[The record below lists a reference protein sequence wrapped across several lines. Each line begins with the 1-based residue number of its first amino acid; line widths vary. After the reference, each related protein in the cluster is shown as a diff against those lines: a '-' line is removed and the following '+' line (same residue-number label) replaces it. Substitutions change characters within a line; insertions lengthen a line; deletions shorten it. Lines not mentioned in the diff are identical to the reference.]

1 MIPEHYR
8 HYVDSLSKNLATDD
22 EYLAVAVGGSWKDD
36 RMDRFSDIDLV
47 IVHRSESLSLPQRK
61 AVAESAGD
69 LLVSFTGEHVGEP
82 RLLIC
87 LYDNPLLHVDLKFVP
102 LPAMAVRVEDP
113 LVIWE
118 RDRVL
123 TDLMTT
129 SQARF
134 PHPDFQWIEDR
145 FWVWLHYAA
154 AKVGRGELFETL
166 TFLSFVQQTVLG
178 PLALLR
184 NGALPKG
191 VRQLETTLMPADLQ
205 AMQQT
210 TAGYDRLSCL
220 EALHGVVAYYQVL
233 RQAVMPATLTYRTRA
248 EERVMAYL
256 EEIGDSFPTG

>member
-1 MIPEHYR
+1 MIPEHYQ
-8 HYVDSLSKNLATDD
+8 HYVDSLSKNLSTDD
-22 EYLAVAVGGSWKDD
+22 EYLAVAVGGSWRDG

-47 IVHRSESLSLPQRK
+47 IVHRSESLSLSQRK
-61 AVAESAGD
+61 VVAESAGD

-87 LYDNPLLHVDLKFVP
+87 LYNNPLLHVDLKFVH

-113 LVIWE
+113 VVIWE

-123 TDLMTT
+123 TDVLAT

-134 PHPDFQWIEDR
+134 PHPDSQWIEDR

-166 TFLSFVQQTVLG
+166 TFLSFMQQTVLG
-178 PLALLR
+178 PLALMR

-191 VRQLETTLMPADLQ
+191 VRQLETTLLPADLQ

-210 TAGYDRLSCL
+210 IAGYDRSSCL
-220 EALHGVVAYYQVL
+220 EALHKVVVYYRVL
-233 RQAVMPATLTYRTRA
+233 REAVMPATLTYRTRA
-248 EERVMAYL
+248 EHRVMAYL
-256 EEIGDSFPTG
+256 EEIGDSLPTG